1 MSVEPSRFYY
11 ADSGKIGLLNT
22 RSHDIRSK
30 RKQKQAAQAKT
41 GRDRRGSSNLNHSF
55 EKKLRFESKDS
66 GRPGSAGPAVF
77 CLSHAARS
85 TESPAIDAQGSAHSA
100 SWCCAASWRL
110 VSFLPPTL
118 SLFTRPRGL
127 RGKFPGAAS
136 PAAVSGDGLFRGMS
150 GFNGPSRHVDETV
163 VAAACHRTYVR

>member
-1 MSVEPSRFYY
+1 MSVEPSRFYN
-11 ADSGKIGLLNT
+11 ADSGKIGLFNIT

-30 RKQKQAAQAKT
+30 RKQAAQART
-41 GRDRRGSSNLNHSF
+41 GRDRRGSPSINHSF
-55 EKKLRFESKDS
+55 ERNCVLYQGDS

-85 TESPAIDAQGSAHSA
+85 MESPAIDARGSAQSA

-136 PAAVSGDGLFRGMS
+136 PAAFSGDGLFRGMS